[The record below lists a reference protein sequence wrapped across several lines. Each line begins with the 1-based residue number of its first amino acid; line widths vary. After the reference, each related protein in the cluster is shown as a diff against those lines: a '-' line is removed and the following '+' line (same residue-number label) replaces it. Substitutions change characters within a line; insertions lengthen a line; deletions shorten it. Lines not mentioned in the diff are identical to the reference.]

1 MKEKTEAV
9 YQVLSRIHTESITEK
24 NLLILLGTNVVTELV
39 GKKRNKHENN
49 NKIPWWKRCIQT
61 SIEELRRHVTQL
73 QNSNRGKLSK
83 NRLKADLERKYYGKN
98 KGLNVITK
106 EIKQR
111 IKAKTTKLLKYDE
124 RNNQSVQNRLFQ
136 TNRKL
141 LF

>member
-61 SIEELRRHVTQL
+61 SNEELRRHVAQL
-73 QNSNRGKLSK
+73 QKCN
-83 NRLKADLERKYYGKN
+83 
-98 KGLNVITK
+98 
-106 EIKQR
+106 
-111 IKAKTTKLLKYDE
+111 
-124 RNNQSVQNRLFQ
+124 
-136 TNRKL
+136 
-141 LF
+141 